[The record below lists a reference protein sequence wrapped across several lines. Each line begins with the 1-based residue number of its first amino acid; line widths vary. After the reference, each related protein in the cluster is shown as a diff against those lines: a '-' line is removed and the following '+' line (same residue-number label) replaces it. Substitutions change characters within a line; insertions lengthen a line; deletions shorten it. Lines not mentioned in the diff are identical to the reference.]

1 MVYMKKKNVYNVIM
15 GLFNNTTRNRKRTGI
30 MGVIFAVVAIAQA
43 TRTLKTYLEERKK
56 KK

>member
-1 MVYMKKKNVYNVIM
+1 MLYTKTLIVYNVIM
-15 GLFNNTTRNRKRTGI
+15 GLFNNTTKQGKRTGI
-30 MGVIFAVVAIAQA
+30 MGAIFAVVAIAQA